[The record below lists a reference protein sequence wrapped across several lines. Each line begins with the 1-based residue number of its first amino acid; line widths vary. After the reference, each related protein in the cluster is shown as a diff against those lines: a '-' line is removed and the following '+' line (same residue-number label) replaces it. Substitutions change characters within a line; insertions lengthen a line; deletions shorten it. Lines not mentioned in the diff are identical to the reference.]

1 MQTMYSKQ
9 EASNSTMTSVDELC
23 YSTITNLT
31 MKFIFYALIFLL
43 ILLTLSGNLLV
54 VISIAYFKQLRSSTN
69 CFLLSLAVADFL
81 LGVMVMPYSMIR
93 TIEGCWYFGTIFCWF
108 HSSLDVMFCAASILH
123 LSCIAFDRYYAVC
136 NPLLYIYKMSA
147 QRITALIVACWI
159 VPLLISFG
167 PILLGLHT
175 LGVESAQPD
184 SMCIVSVNK
193 AYAVCISLIAFYLP
207 MLLILAAYWKIY
219 KVARKQALQIHAIE
233 KHTSMP
239 TINNDPKRKPR
250 QSMKS
255 ERKAAK
261 TLGVIIGIF
270 LASWAPFFTA
280 NIIDPFIGY
289 RTGAV
294 EWEVFYWLGYVN
306 SAINPILYGFF
317 QRSFRRAF
325 LIVIGGNICMAGST
339 HNLDLSNE
347 KGEAED
353 TINNQVHP

>member
-1 MQTMYSKQ
+1 
-9 EASNSTMTSVDELC
+9 MTSVDELC
-23 YSTITNLT
+23 FSTITNLT
-31 MKFIFYALIFLL
+31 MKLIVYTLISLL
-43 ILLTLSGNLLV
+43 ILITLSGNVLM

-69 CFLLSLAVADFL
+69 CFLLSLAVVDFL
-81 LGVMVMPYSMIR
+81 VGVMVMPYSMIR

-159 VPLLISFG
+159 VPLLISLG

-175 LGVESAQPD
+175 IGIESAQPD
-184 SMCIVSVNK
+184 SMC
-193 AYAVCISLIAFYLP
+193 AISLNKVYVVCSSLILFYLP
-207 MLLILAAYWKIY
+207 MILMLAAYWKIY

-239 TINNDPKRKPR
+239 TTNNDPKRKPR
-250 QSMKS
+250 HFMKS
-255 ERKAAK
+255 EGKAAK

-270 LASWAPFFTA
+270 LAFWAPFFTA
-280 NIIDPFIGY
+280 NIIDPLIGY

-294 EWEVFYWLGYVN
+294 EWEVFFWLGYVN
-306 SAINPILYGFF
+306 SAINPILYGLFH
-317 QRSFRRAF
+317 RSFRRAF

-339 HNLDLSNE
+339 PNLDLSIE
-347 KGEAED
+347 KREVKD